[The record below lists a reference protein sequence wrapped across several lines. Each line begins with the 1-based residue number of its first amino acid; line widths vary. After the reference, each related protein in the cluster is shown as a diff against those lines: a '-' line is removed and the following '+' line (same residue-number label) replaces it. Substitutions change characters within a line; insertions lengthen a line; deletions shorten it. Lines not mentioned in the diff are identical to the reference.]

1 MDIKRD
7 LTQLIGSTP
16 LVELTHYSA
25 LHQLPARL
33 AVKLESRNPLG
44 SVKDRAAYAMILDA
58 EERGLLAPGGVV
70 IEPTSG
76 NTGIGLAFVCA
87 IRGYRLVL
95 TMPEN
100 MSLERRQLLAAL
112 GAELVLTPAAAGM
125 QGAVEEADRLAAQT
139 PGSFLTRQFD
149 NPANPAAHEGTTAQE
164 ILRDTDGQVAIFVA
178 CFGTGGTVSGVGRA
192 LKRHNPAIQVAAVE
206 PAESPLVTAGHA
218 GPHGIQGIGANFIP
232 GNLDRSAVDLF
243 LTVSTQDAQDTCREI
258 ARTDGILAGYSS
270 GAAIC
275 AAARLALKPENAG
288 KLIVAL
294 APDSGERYLS
304 SGLYEMP

>member
-1 MDIKRD
+1 MDIKQD

-16 LVELTHYSA
+16 LVELTRYSA
-25 LHQLPARL
+25 LHHLPARL
-33 AVKLESRNPLG
+33 VVKLESRNPLG

-58 EERGLLAPGGVV
+58 ENRGQLSPGGVV

-112 GAELVLTPAAAGM
+112 GAELVLTPAEAGM
-125 QGAVEEADRLAAQT
+125 QGAVAEADRLADQI
-139 PGSFLTRQFD
+139 PGAFLTRQFD
-149 NPANPAAHEGTTAQE
+149 NPANPAAHETTTAQE
-164 ILRDTDGQVAIFVA
+164 IIRDTDGQVALFVA

-218 GPHGIQGIGANFIP
+218 GSHGIQGIGANFVP
-232 GNLDRSAVDLF
+232 GNLDRSTVDLF
-243 LTVSTQDAQDTCREI
+243 LTVSTQDAQDTCRQI

-275 AAARLALKPENAG
+275 AAARLARQPENAG

-304 SGLYEMP
+304 SGLYQLP

>member
-1 MDIKRD
+1 MDIKHD

-16 LVELTHYSA
+16 LVELTRYNA

-33 AVKLESRNPLG
+33 VVKLESRNPLG

-58 EERGLLAPGGVV
+58 EARGALGPGGVV

-125 QGAVEEADRLAAQT
+125 QGAVEEADRLAART
-139 PGSFLTRQFD
+139 PGAFLTRQID
-149 NPANPAAHEGTTAQE
+149 NPANPAAHETSTAQE
-164 ILRDTDGQVAIFVA
+164 ILRDTDGQVAVFVA

-218 GPHGIQGIGANFIP
+218 GPHGIQGIGANFLP

-243 LTVSTQDAQDTCREI
+243 LAVSTQDARDTCRQI
-258 ARTDGILAGYSS
+258 ARTDGILAGYSA

-275 AAARLALKPENAG
+275 AAARLAQRPENAG

-304 SGLYEMP
+304 SGLYGE